1 MPSPSMTSLRKEL
14 KKLCRIDVDELLA
27 RYHGTSAA
35 PSCDERAEVGSV
47 EWHEQMAWSL
57 LVRYLGDTV
66 RVREHIAMRRQVLK
80 GLMSTKIRARE
91 KRERAVELIYGA
103 YTLAIGSA
111 DVLDVL
117 LDRALQVVDLSDFVS
132 RATTRAREHVG
143 LLDQELSDDPVFHQL
158 IINDCLDSE
167 HLVTWMLR
175 VVFMLTERSRRP
187 TMEDFDEP
195 YVDGDWLLKQSARLK
210 ARWKHENVTHVMIAL
225 PHGPLSTLTREV
237 SNMGAMVRHGHAGW
251 KRAAAKVHGEFVLVA
266 DQRLVNKQNT
276 LGDTLIS
283 VPLEGQ
289 PGSNGEEVVGA
300 LTRALMHMCAE
311 SVSELAM
318 EEEPGVDGQLELG
331 LEQSSML
338 AGLVESIPRVVA
350 GIFHVARSDQRLT
363 FTNNGEFVD
372 SDSALRLTETVG
384 MDRLSTRSKNRVA
397 AVRSMLER
405 VRLRRTV
412 RSEDGKTTST
422 WEGPIIQR
430 LDDRIDTQRELPGG
444 LGGVTRTTLH
454 VWRVA
459 PELWRM
465 QDAGGESASFMLLD
479 ERAFSLSVR
488 SSEPFNLYWTIIQ
501 RAYNA
506 HKADNHELDRFDSDG
521 HFSPTL
527 SVLYTWSGMDKPSDR
542 KNMARARARMLSHL
556 ELLAEQ
562 ELIVS
567 FDDQIL
573 DPSMRTS
580 LTSNTRI
587 RIGLPPTLLC
597 YLPPKAFR
605 SGKNPFGRVVSVA
618 S

>member
-1 MPSPSMTSLRKEL
+1 MTSLRKEI
-14 KKLCRIDVDELLA
+14 KKLCRLKVDELLA
-27 RYHGTSAA
+27 RYHDTPTA
-35 PSCDERAEVGSV
+35 PPIDERAEVGGTR
-47 EWHEQMAWSL
+47 WHEQMAWSL
-57 LVRYLGDTV
+57 LVRHLGDTV
-66 RVREHIAMRRQVLK
+66 RVRDHIALRRQILK
-80 GLMSTKIRARE
+80 GLLSTKIRASE
-91 KRERAVELIYGA
+91 KRERGVEVVYEE
-103 YTLAIGSA
+103 YTLATGSA

-117 LDRALQVVDLSDFVS
+117 LDRAPEGGALSDFVARS
-132 RATTRAREHVG
+132 ATRAREHVG

-167 HLVTWMLR
+167 HLLSWTLR
-175 VVFMLTERSRRP
+175 VIFMLTERSRRP

-195 YVDGDWLLKQSARLK
+195 FVDPEWLLKQSARLK

-311 SVSELAM
+311 SVSELAVD
-318 EEEPGVDGQLELG
+318 EDEAGEDGQLELG

-350 GIFHVARSDQRLT
+350 GIFHVARNDQRLT
-363 FTNNGEFVD
+363 FINNGEFVD

-465 QDAGGESASFMLLD
+465 QDASGESASFMLLD
-479 ERAFSLSVR
+479 ERAFALSVR

-506 HKADNHELDRFDSDG
+506 HKADNHELDRFDADG
-521 HFSPTL
+521 NFSPTL

-567 FDDQIL
+567 FDEEVL
-573 DPSMRTS
+573 EPSLRTS
-580 LTSNTRI
+580 LTSNTRM

-605 SGKNPFGRVVSVA
+605 TGKNPFGRVVSVA